1 MKNFFTT
8 MMIFFCSLSLV
19 GCDSMTKQDMGTVT
33 GAVAGGLLGSTV
45 GQGSGR
51 VLAIAAGSLA
61 GAFIGGAVGKSMD
74 DTDKLKMNNA
84 LENNNVGQPA
94 YWHNN
99 HSDTNYEV
107 VPTRNVTV
115 SGNDYCREYRT
126 TAYIGGKKRQVYG
139 TACRQPD
146 GSWQAVNNQ

>member
-1 MKNFFTT
+1 MKKFLTT
-8 MMIFFCSLSLV
+8 IIILFCSISLV
-19 GCDSMTKQDMGTVT
+19 GCDNMTKQDMGTVT

-61 GAFIGGAVGKSMD
+61 GAFVGNAVGKNMD

-84 LENNNVGQPA
+84 LENNSIGKPA
-94 YWHNN
+94 YWRNQN
-99 HSDTNYEV
+99 TGADYEV

-115 SGNDYCREYRT
+115 SGNNYCREYRT
-126 TAYIGGKKRQVYG
+126 IAYIGGKKREVYG

-146 GSWQAVNNQ
+146 GSWQAVSN